1 MNSSRQSAILSVP
14 KACLAAS
21 AALHERDG
29 YAVVAHYGSVPGE
42 IAVCMKSVGLADH
55 SDYGVLELRGDREPL
70 DRALIARFGDPPLA
84 AGNARRLH
92 EVWYLRTDAHH
103 TLLVGP
109 HAALASE
116 AATEYG
122 RDRSL
127 PFRDIRASLAIVG
140 IVGPRAT
147 RLLTAAG
154 LTGKLPVGAIGTV
167 AGDRS
172 IVAIL
177 RESQRRYLALLR
189 ADAADDFWVRLLTAG
204 EPLGAAFVGYD
215 ALTLLNAS
223 SSPEADPANGGRD
236 GRPRRHRAC
245 VVGGSGVG
253 AAAGRRRAD
262 ARARVGARA
271 RTRSSSPRAPR
282 SPWGSGSSACRAGRR
297 RAGASRCCPRCS
309 PRAASCCCGSAWRP
323 RRRRSSR

>member
-1 MNSSRQSAILSVP
+1 MQRSSPQSAGVSVP
-14 KACLAAS
+14 ATCLAAS

-29 YAVVAHYGSVPGE
+29 HTVVAHYGSVPGE
-42 IAVCMKSVGLADH
+42 MAVCMKSVGLADR

-84 AGNARRLH
+84 VGNARRLH
-92 EVWYLRTDAHH
+92 GVWYGRTDAHH

-109 HAALASE
+109 HGAVRSE

-122 RDRSL
+122 RDRNL
-127 PFRDIRASLAIVG
+127 PFHDIRASLAIVG

-154 LTGKLPVGAIGTV
+154 LTSDLPVGAIGTD

-177 RESQRRYLALLR
+177 RESQRRYLVLLR
-189 ADAADDFWVRLLTAG
+189 ADAADAVWVRLLTAG
-204 EPLGAAFVGYD
+204 EPLGATFVGYD

-223 SSPEADPANGGRD
+223 SSPE
-236 GRPRRHRAC
+236 
-245 VVGGSGVG
+245 S
-253 AAAGRRRAD
+253 
-262 ARARVGARA
+262 
-271 RTRSSSPRAPR
+271 
-282 SPWGSGSSACRAGRR
+282 
-297 RAGASRCCPRCS
+297 
-309 PRAASCCCGSAWRP
+309 
-323 RRRRSSR
+323 